1 VPALQVSGFISL
13 KKSPQS
19 KMVGGGD
26 GAVWEAIAFMIP
38 RSSIT
43 LHHDKEDTIV
53 MTEMSLYV
61 L

>member
-1 VPALQVSGFISL
+1 MI
-13 KKSPQS
+13 
-19 KMVGGGD
+19 GGGD

-61 L
+61 I